1 MQNLK
6 GRNSVIA
13 RVVACCIVTKFLD
26 DSVDSY
32 LFFFFGG
39 GGRDSFLAVC
49 AKNLMIGRN
58 IPLMLKVNKST
69 VLWLLLR

>member
-13 RVVACCIVTKFLD
+13 RVVACCIVTEFLD

-32 LFFFFGG
+32 LFIFSGEG
-39 GGRDSFLAVC
+39 VV
-49 AKNLMIGRN
+49 
-58 IPLMLKVNKST
+58 IPF
-69 VLWLLLR
+69 WLCMQKPDDW